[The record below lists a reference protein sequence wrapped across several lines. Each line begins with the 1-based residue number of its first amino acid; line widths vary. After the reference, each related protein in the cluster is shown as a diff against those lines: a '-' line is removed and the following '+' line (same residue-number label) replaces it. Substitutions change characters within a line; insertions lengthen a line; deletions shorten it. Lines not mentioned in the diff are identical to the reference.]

1 MTTPADR
8 LVNATL
14 KLTGSVGTGTLGL
27 RGLRGNLRGL
37 RLGKTL
43 LETVL
48 TALLR
53 RLRGLR
59 LLDRLGLGRLRLWRL
74 GLGRLRL
81 WRPRLW
87 RLRLWRPR
95 LWRLR
100 LWRLRL
106 WRLRLWRLGLW
117 RLGLWRLGRRRLL
130 AGGGATVHRS
140 DIDELDFPEGWWRF
154 VAFEE
159 NPKGEKAKKQD
170 VDGRAYDYARPEHP

>member
-8 LVNATL
+8 LVNTTL

-37 RLGKTL
+37 RLRKTL

-53 RLRGLR
+53 RLRRLR
-59 LLDRLGLGRLRLWRL
+59 LLDRLGLGRFRLWRL
-74 GLGRLRL
+74 GLGRLG
-81 WRPRLW
+81 
-87 RLRLWRPR
+87 
-95 LWRLR
+95 
-100 LWRLRL
+100 
-106 WRLRLWRLGLW
+106 LG
-117 RLGLWRLGRRRLL
+117 RLGRRRLL
-130 AGGGATVHRS
+130 AGEGAAVHRS
-140 DIDELDFPEGWWRF
+140 DIDELDFPEGWWWF
-154 VAFEE
+154 VAFKE

>member
-37 RLGKTL
+37 RLRKTL

-53 RLRGLR
+53 RLRRLR
-59 LLDRLGLGRLRLWRL
+59 LLDRLGLWRL
-74 GLGRLRL
+74 GLGRLGLGRF
-81 WRPRLW
+81 RR
-87 RLRLWRPR
+87 R
-95 LWRLR
+95 
-100 LWRLRL
+100 
-106 WRLRLWRLGLW
+106 RLGL
-117 RLGLWRLGRRRLL
+117 GRLGRRRLL
-130 AGGGATVHRS
+130 VGGGAAVHRS

-154 VAFEE
+154 VAFKE

>member
-8 LVNATL
+8 LVNTTL

-37 RLGKTL
+37 RLRKTL

-53 RLRGLR
+53 RLRRLR
-59 LLDRLGLGRLRLWRL
+59 LLDRLGLGRFRLWRL
-74 GLGRLRL
+74 GLGRLGL
-81 WRPRLW
+81 G
-87 RLRLWRPR
+87 
-95 LWRLR
+95 
-100 LWRLRL
+100 
-106 WRLRLWRLGLW
+106 RLGLG
-117 RLGLWRLGRRRLL
+117 RLGLGRLGLGRLGRRRLL
-130 AGGGATVHRS
+130 AGEGAAVHRS
-140 DIDELDFPEGWWRF
+140 DIDELDFPEGWWWF
-154 VAFEE
+154 VAFKE

>member
-53 RLRGLR
+53 RLR
-59 LLDRLGLGRLRLWRL
+59 
-74 GLGRLRL
+74 
-81 WRPRLW
+81 
-87 RLRLWRPR
+87 
-95 LWRLR
+95 RLR

-106 WRLRLWRLGLW
+106 GRLWLWRLWLGRLRLGRLGCR
-117 RLGLWRLGRRRLL
+117 RLRRRRLL
-130 AGGGATVHRS
+130 VGGGATVHRS

-159 NPKGEKAKKQD
+159 NPKGEKTKKQD

>member
-1 MTTPADR
+1 MATPADR

-53 RLRGLR
+53 RLRRLR
-59 LLDRLGLGRLRLWRL
+59 LWRLRLGRLRLWRL
-74 GLGRLRL
+74 GF
-81 WRPRLW
+81 WRF
-87 RLRLWRPR
+87 
-95 LWRLR
+95 
-100 LWRLRL
+100 
-106 WRLRLWRLGLW
+106 GLW
-117 RLGLWRLGRRRLL
+117 RLGLGRLWLGRLWLWRLWLGRLRLGRLGCRRLRRRRLL
-130 AGGGATVHRS
+130 AGGGAAVHRS
-140 DIDELDFPEGWWRF
+140 DIDELDFPEGWRRL